1 MTTQDLV
8 HRLEPLPW
16 QQPDGEH
23 ETYAVIEIHVDFD
36 RSWYHTI
43 MEEGYDYQF
52 CKEMASNYRGTH
64 HVVIA
69 TITALN
75 RVAYGYA
82 KWSEQ

>member
-1 MTTQDLV
+1 VTTQDLV
-8 HRLEPLPW
+8 HRLEPLLPW
-16 QQPDGEH
+16 QPDGEH

-52 CKEMASNYRGTH
+52 CKEMASSYGANPH

-82 KWSEQ
+82 KWA